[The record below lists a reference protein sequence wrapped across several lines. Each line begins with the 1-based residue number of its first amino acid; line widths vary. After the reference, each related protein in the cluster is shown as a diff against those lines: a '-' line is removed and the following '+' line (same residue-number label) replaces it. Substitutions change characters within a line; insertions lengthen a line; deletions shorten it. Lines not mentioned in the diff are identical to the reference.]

1 MAKPRAASPRPIARE
16 TRDDRAEPAAAGPT
30 AEDFAALRRQLGA
43 LTHQYNEL
51 KSATGGVTLL
61 APEEV
66 PIYEIG
72 EGGYYSPDDVLYP
85 PGVQIEDITGSII
98 PNEQMIPLNDAAE
111 RRMAAYLKS
120 LPAGGQTP
128 SHELIIEA
136 AAMVLPAYNASGRDP
151 LEAKAELQ
159 RQILD
164 QAVRLRMKQ
173 NGMLPGNADPRL
185 QVRSPHRVGPVPLM
199 SNTRIRQ
206 TDFDGGRGVLPG
218 PAPTRGPLQTRV
230 RNAAVAPAS
239 KAAPPMGTVQNQTI
253 GR

>member
-1 MAKPRAASPRPIARE
+1 
-16 TRDDRAEPAAAGPT
+16 
-30 AEDFAALRRQLGA
+30 
-43 LTHQYNEL
+43 
-51 KSATGGVTLL
+51 
-61 APEEV
+61 
-66 PIYEIG
+66 
-72 EGGYYSPDDVLYP
+72 
-85 PGVQIEDITGSII
+85 
-98 PNEQMIPLNDAAE
+98 
-111 RRMAAYLKS
+111 
-120 LPAGGQTP
+120 
-128 SHELIIEA
+128 
-136 AAMVLPAYNASGRDP
+136 MVLPAYNASGRDP

-218 PAPTRGPLQTRV
+218 PAPSRGPLHTRV
-230 RNAAVAPAS
+230 RAPALS
-239 KAAPPMGTVQNQTI
+239 ASQKAAPPMGTVANQTI